1 MIYHNSIMATFKEL
15 LAPHSMSTDVDTTHS
30 YADVYE
36 SYFSTIRDQSINVLL
51 VGVEHN
57 NYLGGFLHACY
68 DYFPNATFYVVDH
81 NSPEKFD
88 TFFNEPNINLYSQA
102 SIHDHDFIVNTF
114 VNTDIRFDLII
125 EDVSPRA
132 LANMAKIV
140 KEYSVLLKPNGMM
153 FIEDLEYPDNTVVL
167 DAELPA
173 YLQGCSQIFDLRTVK
188 GRYDDILYLVTAPA
202 SLPAVVAQVAPAVAP
217 VSAAP
222 AVEAPVADKG
232 ITGPVGVSEDT
243 DLSGPVSDTGAT
255 GTIDVSGD
263 KGITGPVGV
272 SEDTDLSGP
281 VSDTGATGTIDVSG
295 DTGAT
300 GTNP

>member
-57 NYLGGFLHACY
+57 NYLGGFLHACH

-202 SLPAVVAQVAPAVAP
+202 SVPALVAQVAPAVAP
-217 VSAAP
+217 VSAAPAVEAPAVEAPVMEAPAMEAPAVEAP

-263 KGITGPVGV
+263 
-272 SEDTDLSGP
+272 
-281 VSDTGATGTIDVSG
+281 
-295 DTGAT
+295 TGAT